1 MPRIAKQPELSEP
14 QAFAQRLR
22 AALVAADVAVSPTT
36 VQRKFNAVSGD
47 APVSVHA
54 VRKWI
59 MGESIPTQQRIQV
72 LATWLAVS
80 TNWLRFGERT
90 AKDTTQAPSAVEHVL
105 LRNFRR
111 LSAREQEQLL
121 ALVQT
126 MAGKRSKR

>member
-1 MPRIAKQPELSEP
+1 MPRKAKQPALTEP
-14 QAFAQRLR
+14 QAFAQRLT
-22 AALVAADVAVSPTT
+22 AALVAADVAESPTA

-59 MGESIPTQQRIQV
+59 MGESIPTQRRIQA
-72 LATWLAVS
+72 LADWLAVS
-80 TNWLRFGERT
+80 PNWLRFGKRT

-111 LSAREQEQLL
+111 LSALEQEQLL

-126 MAGKRSKR
+126 MAGKRGKR

>member
-1 MPRIAKQPELSEP
+1 MPRTVKQPELTEP

-22 AALVAADVAVSPTT
+22 AALTAADIAVSPTT
-36 VQRKFNAVSGD
+36 LQRKFNAVSGD

-59 MGESIPTQQRIQV
+59 MGESIPTQQRIQA
-72 LATWLAVS
+72 LAAWLSVS
-80 TNWLRFGERT
+80 PNWLRFGERT
-90 AKDTTQAPSAVEHVL
+90 AKDATQAPSASEHVL
-105 LRNFRR
+105 LRSFRR

-126 MAGKRSKR
+126 MAGKPGKR

>member
-1 MPRIAKQPELSEP
+1 MPRIAKQPALTEP
-14 QAFAQRLR
+14 QAFAHRLR
-22 AALVAADVAVSPTT
+22 AAMVAAAVAVSPTA

-59 MGESIPTQQRIQV
+59 MGESIPTQRRIQV
-72 LATWLAVS
+72 LAAWLAVS
-80 TNWLRFGERT
+80 PNWLRFGERT
-90 AKDTTQAPSAVEHVL
+90 AKDTIQAPSASEHVL
-105 LRNFRR
+105 LRSFRR

-126 MAGKRSKR
+126 MAGKRGKR

>member
-1 MPRIAKQPELSEP
+1 MKSEP
-14 QAFAQRLR
+14 QAFAQCRN

-59 MGESIPTQQRIQV
+59 MGESIPTQRRIQV

-80 TNWLRFGERT
+80 PNWLRFGERT

-105 LRNFRR
+105 LQSFRR

-126 MAGKRSKR
+126 MAASMATKIPCGTDG

>member
-1 MPRIAKQPELSEP
+1 MPRTAKQTEMSEP
-14 QAFAQRLR
+14 QAFAHRLT
-22 AALVAADVAVSPTT
+22 AALVAADVAVNPTT
-36 VQRKFNAVSGD
+36 VQRKFNAISGA

-59 MGESIPTQQRIQV
+59 MGESIPTQRRIQV

-80 TNWLRFGERT
+80 PNWLRFGERT